1 MGRTA
6 IWKVLVE
13 DDDADIW
20 INVFML
26 LKETGLAVVVDADWR
41 ADKPNIYII
50 MIIKNDLKENDD
62 GYLATEQIGISISE
76 SSFLVHSIESYANL
90 P

>member
-13 DDDADIW
+13 DDEADIW

-26 LKETGLAVVVDADWR
+26 LKETGLAVVDDADWR
-41 ADKPNIYII
+41 ADKPNNDNE
-50 MIIKNDLKENDD
+50 NDLKENDD
-62 GYLATEQIGISISE
+62 VYLVIEQIDISILE
-76 SSFLVHSIESYANL
+76 SSFLVRSTESCANL

>member
-41 ADKPNIYII
+41 ADKPDDNDN
-50 MIIKNDLKENDD
+50 KNDLQENDD

-76 SSFLVHSIESYANL
+76 SSFLVHSIESCANL